1 MEVSVIVRYNN
12 EERSLGAVME
22 ALSSQIFPYGEY
34 EIIGVDNRS
43 EDNSNEIVAKY
54 TTKILSIDDYHPGKA
69 LNMAISKS
77 RGKYISVLSAHTIPA
92 SSSWL
97 TTLYEHMGT
106 PDIAGV
112 YGAQLYHIDSKFLDK
127 RDLDIFFRNQ
137 SRIENKDSDFWNAN
151 SMFPRSVWEKQPF
164 NENVFE
170 LEDHHWTKLLLPKGY
185 VIHFEPE
192 ALVYHYEHI
201 NRNDREYL
209 ADSTLPEKEQIDAA
223 IAVLEKND
231 SDWSDTMVAGLT
243 IASLTQSKYIY
254 KAVGVLGKVLLNH
267 WDFDVRW
274 RVAGA
279 LGKIRCNE
287 SVVPLVEALSDQSF
301 YARDEAAWSLAR
313 LGKIAVKPVLDHVK
327 NLDIDSIPF
336 AALALGMSGDVF
348 GEKQAVILLTNE
360 IKSGKKERIR
370 NAVYFAGEIV
380 DSQYANDMIPFIEQ
394 YLYVCDNWL
403 LAVCC
408 WALGCFAKKNN
419 IYWKDISKISLE
431 HPDEFVRF
439 EATVALGKIAKY
451 SGIEDI
457 TPILLSKLTD
467 QSNRVRYGAI
477 QSLRTLVEDKG
488 LEVKI
493 NHNDNDFGVQHE
505 LKLIKSIQARNN

>member
-1 MEVSVIVRYNN
+1 
-12 EERSLGAVME
+12 
-22 ALSSQIFPYGEY
+22 
-34 EIIGVDNRS
+34 
-43 EDNSNEIVAKY
+43 
-54 TTKILSIDDYHPGKA
+54 
-69 LNMAISKS
+69 MAISKA

-97 TTLYEHMGT
+97 TTLYTHMGT
-106 PDIAGV
+106 PDLAGV
-112 YGAQLYHIDSKFLDK
+112 YGAQLYHINSKFLDK

-137 SRIENKDSDFWNAN
+137 PRIEKKDSDFWNAN

-164 NENVFE
+164 DEKVFE

-209 ADSTLPEKEQIDAA
+209 ADSTLTEKEQIDAA
-223 IAVLEKND
+223 IAVLEKKD
-231 SDWSDTMVAGLT
+231 SDWPNTMFAGLT
-243 IASLTQSKYIY
+243 IASLTQSKNIYI
-254 KAVGVLGKVLLNH
+254 AVEALGRVLLNH

-279 LGKIRCNE
+279 LGKVRCE
-287 SVVPLVEALSDQSF
+287 GSISPLVEALSDPSF

-313 LGKIAVKPVLDHVK
+313 LGKIAVMPVIEHVK
-327 NLDIDSIPF
+327 NLDCACIPF
-336 AALALGMSGDVF
+336 AALALGMSGDDL
-348 GEKQAVILLTNE
+348 GEKQAVVLLTCE
-360 IKSGKKERIR
+360 IKSGNKERIR
-370 NAVYFAGEIV
+370 NAIYFAGELV
-380 DSQYANDMIPFIEQ
+380 DTNYANELIPYVEF
-394 YLYVCDNWL
+394 YLTDCDNWL
-403 LAVCC
+403 VAVCC
-408 WALGCFAKKNN
+408 WAFGCFAKKNGIN
-419 IYWKDISKISLE
+419 WKIISTISLE

-439 EATVALGKIAKY
+439 EATVALGKIAMY
-451 SGIEDI
+451 SEIEDI
-457 TPILLSKLTD
+457 TSILLSKLTD

-505 LKLIKSIQARNN
+505 LKLIKTYQERNN